1 MRNINVKECAALL
14 KEFDNYLILSHRNP
28 DGDTLG
34 SAFALKRALD
44 LMGKKSMVRCN
55 DEMPLKYSYLWQGVD
70 NSEIEFDKI
79 IAVDVADKKLL
90 GEEFEAEYGDNVFL
104 CLDHHMT
111 NKEYSQNLLLE
122 DRAAAAVV
130 IYEVICELGVTVTP
144 EIASCVYTGLATDTG
159 CFMYSNTTPTVHRIA
174 AEVMEKGADYALI
187 NRLMFETRTLSYI
200 KLEQMAVASIESHFD
215 GKCAIMTIT
224 QEMFRISGSNESE
237 CDGIASIPRKIE
249 GVKVGVT
256 IREQKNGKYKVS
268 LRTVEPYDA
277 AKICSNFGGGGHN
290 AAAGCEFD
298 CSLDEVKIQLLSKIA
313 DCIEYKS

>member
-1 MRNINVKECAALL
+1 MKKIDVNECASLL
-14 KEFDNYLILSHRNP
+14 KEYDNYLILSHRHP

-44 LMGKKSMVRCN
+44 LLGKKSMVRCN
-55 DEMPLKYSYLWQGVD
+55 DEMPEKFSYLWQNLD
-70 NSEIEFDKI
+70 NSEIKFDKI

-90 GEEFEAEYGDNVFL
+90 GEDFEAEYGDNVFL
-104 CLDHHMT
+104 CIDHHMS
-111 NKEYSQNLLLE
+111 NREYAENLLLE

-130 IYEVICELGVTVTP
+130 IYEVICELGVEITP

-159 CFMYSNTTPTVHRIA
+159 CFMFSNTTPTVHRIA
-174 AEVMEKGADYALI
+174 ADVMEKGADYTLI

-200 KLEQMAVASIESHFD
+200 RLEQMAVASIESHFD

-224 QEMFRISGSNESE
+224 QEMFNASGSNESE

-256 IREQKNGKYKVS
+256 IREQINGKYKVS
-268 LRTVEPYDA
+268 LRTVEPFDA
-277 AKICSNFGGGGHN
+277 AKICAVFGGGGHN
-290 AAAGCEFD
+290 RAAGCEFD
-298 CSLDEVKIQLLSKIA
+298 CTLEDAKKQLLEIIKA
-313 DCIEYKS
+313 EF

>member
-1 MRNINVKECAALL
+1 MVNIDVKKCASLL
-14 KEFDNYLILSHRNP
+14 KEYDNYLILSHRHP

-44 LMGKKSMVRCN
+44 LLGKKSVVCCN
-55 DEMPLKYSYLWQGVD
+55 DEMPEKYSYLWQGVP
-70 NSEIEFDKI
+70 NSEIKFDKI

-90 GEEFEAEYGDNVFL
+90 GEEFEAKYGDNVFL
-104 CLDHHMT
+104 CIDHHMS
-111 NKEYSQNLLLE
+111 NREYAENLLLE

-130 IYEVICELGVTVTP
+130 IYEVICELGVNVTP

-159 CFMYSNTTPTVHRIA
+159 CFMFSNTTPTVHRIA

-224 QEMFRISGSNESE
+224 QEMFNKSGSNESE

-256 IREQKNGKYKVS
+256 IREQTNGKYKVS
-268 LRTVEPYDA
+268 LRTIEPFDA
-277 AKICSNFGGGGHN
+277 AKICSHFGGGGHN
-290 AAAGCEFD
+290 RAAGCEFD
-298 CSLDEVKIQLLSKIA
+298 CTLEDAKKQLLEIIKA
-313 DCIEYKS
+313 EF

>member
-1 MRNINVKECAALL
+1 MKNINVKECVALL
-14 KEFDNYLILSHRNP
+14 KEYDNYLILSHRHP

-44 LMGKKSMVRCN
+44 LLGKKSMVRCN
-55 DEMPLKYSYLWQGVD
+55 DEMADKFSYLWQDVD
-70 NSEIEFDKI
+70 NSEIAFDKI

-90 GEEFEAEYGDNVFL
+90 GDEFQDKYGDNVFL
-104 CLDHHMT
+104 CIDHHMS
-111 NKEYSQNLLLE
+111 NREYAENLLLE

-130 IYEVICELGVTVTP
+130 IYEVICQLGVEITP

-159 CFMYSNTTPTVHRIA
+159 CFMFSNTSPTVHRIA
-174 AEVMEKGADYALI
+174 ADVMEKGADYTLI

-224 QEMFRISGSNESE
+224 QEMFNVSGSNESE

-249 GVKVGVT
+249 GVKVGIT
-256 IREQKNGKYKVS
+256 IREQTNGKYKVS

-277 AKICSNFGGGGHN
+277 AKICANFGGGGHN
-290 AAAGCEFD
+290 RAAGCEFD
-298 CSLDEVKIQLLSKIA
+298 CSLTEAKEQLLKKIA
-313 DCIEYKS
+313 DCIK

>member
-1 MRNINVKECAALL
+1 MKMIDVMECVSLL

-44 LMGKKSMVRCN
+44 LLGKKSMVRCN
-55 DEMPLKYSYLWQGVD
+55 DEMPLKYSYLWQGID
-70 NSEIEFDKI
+70 NSEIKFDKI

-90 GEEFEAEYGDNVFL
+90 GEEFEAKYGDNVFL
-104 CLDHHMT
+104 CIDHHMS
-111 NKEYSQNLLLE
+111 NREYAENLLLE

-130 IYEVICELGVTVTP
+130 IYEVICELGVEITP
-144 EIASCVYTGLATDTG
+144 EIANCVYTGLATDTG
-159 CFMYSNTTPTVHRIA
+159 CFMFSNTTPTVHRIA
-174 AEVMEKGADYALI
+174 AEVMEKGADYTLI

-200 KLEQMAVASIESHFD
+200 RLEQMAVASIESHFG

-224 QEMFRISGSNESE
+224 QEMFKESGSNESE

-256 IREQKNGKYKVS
+256 IREQTNGKYKVS
-268 LRTVEPYDA
+268 LRTVEPFDA
-277 AKICSNFGGGGHN
+277 AKICANFGGGGHN
-290 AAAGCEFD
+290 RAAGCEFD
-298 CSLDEVKIQLLSKIA
+298 CTLEDAKKQLLEIIKA
-313 DCIEYKS
+313 EF

>member
-1 MRNINVKECAALL
+1 MIDVMECVSLL

-44 LMGKKSMVRCN
+44 LLGKKSMVRCN
-55 DEMPLKYSYLWQGVD
+55 DEMPLKYSYLWQGID
-70 NSEIEFDKI
+70 NSEIKFDKI

-90 GEEFEAEYGDNVFL
+90 GEEFEAKYGDNVFL
-104 CLDHHMT
+104 CIDHHMS
-111 NKEYSQNLLLE
+111 NREYAENLLLE

-130 IYEVICELGVTVTP
+130 IYEVICELGVEITP
-144 EIASCVYTGLATDTG
+144 EIANCVYTGLATDTG
-159 CFMYSNTTPTVHRIA
+159 CFMFSNTTPTVHRIA
-174 AEVMEKGADYALI
+174 AEVMEKGADYTLI

-200 KLEQMAVASIESHFD
+200 RLEQMAVASIESHFG

-224 QEMFRISGSNESE
+224 QEMFNESGSNESE

-256 IREQKNGKYKVS
+256 IREQTNGKYKVS
-268 LRTVEPYDA
+268 LRTVEPFDA
-277 AKICSNFGGGGHN
+277 AKICANFGGGGHN
-290 AAAGCEFD
+290 RAAGCEFD
-298 CSLDEVKIQLLSKIA
+298 CTLEDAKKQLLEIIKA
-313 DCIEYKS
+313 EF

>member
-1 MRNINVKECAALL
+1 MNKIGVKECAALL

-44 LMGKKSMVRCN
+44 LLGKKSMVRCN
-55 DEMPLKYSYLWQGVD
+55 DDMHPKFSYLWDTLD
-70 NSEIEFDKI
+70 NSEITFDKI

-90 GEEFEAEYGDNVFL
+90 GDDFEAKYGDNVFL
-104 CLDHHMT
+104 CIDHHMS
-111 NKEYSQNLLLE
+111 NREYAQNLLLE
-122 DRAAAAVV
+122 DKAAAAAV
-130 IYEVICELGVTVTP
+130 IYEVICQLGIEITP
-144 EIASCVYTGLATDTG
+144 EIANCVYTGLATDTG
-159 CFMYSNTTPTVHRIA
+159 CFMFSNTSPSVHRIA
-174 AEVMEKGADYALI
+174 ADVMEKGADYTLI

-215 GKCAIMTIT
+215 SKCAIMTIT
-224 QEMFRISGSNESE
+224 QEMFRESGSNAGE

-256 IREQKNGKYKVS
+256 IREQDNGRFKVS
-268 LRTVEPYDA
+268 MRTVEPYDA
-277 AKICSNFGGGGHN
+277 AKICANFGGGGHS

-298 CSLDEVKIQLLSKIA
+298 CSLEEVKSQLLDVISA
-313 DCIEYKS
+313 EL